1 MAAMHAPPVDGPRW
15 GPKNGGAPKLIVFL
29 LHGLGA
35 DGNDLIDLAPH
46 WAGSVPDAL
55 FISPHAP
62 EPHDGAPF
70 GRQWFSLSDRS
81 PAARLAGVMVAR
93 PALDAMITAECTAAG
108 LPESAVVLMG
118 FSQGAMMALYAGL
131 RRATPPAGIMAYS
144 GMLIGAEALRAEIA
158 GRPPV
163 LLVHGEA
170 DQVVPA
176 AASHQAESVL
186 RAAGVPVEAAYSPM
200 LGHGIDDAGLSA
212 GALFLQRAAA
222 RTAAA

>member
-1 MAAMHAPPVDGPRW
+1 MATQDGPRW

-46 WAGSVPDAL
+46 WGPTVPDAL

-62 EPHDGAPF
+62 EPHDGAPY

-93 PALDAMITAECTAAG
+93 PFLDTIIARECAAAG

-118 FSQGAMMALYAGL
+118 FSQGAMMALYTGL
-131 RRATPPAGIMAYS
+131 RRAIAPAGIMAFS
-144 GMLIGAEALRAEIA
+144 GMLIGAETLAAEIIA
-158 GRPPV
+158 RPPV

-170 DQVVPA
+170 DEVVPA

-186 RAAGVPVEAAYSPM
+186 LAAGVPVEATYSAA

-222 RTAAA
+222 GLAPPAG